1 MADQQ
6 PGRRALTRNAA
17 DKEAVKLAT
26 RVEKDK
32 VKRFGDV
39 MRAVLK
45 TAEGRELIWILLR
58 GTGIYDS
65 VFHRD
70 PGVMAFNAGR
80 QNWGQQLLAD
90 ILDIDSDGYLVM
102 EREARDRAIRDQAAI
117 DAAQTPSAEAQEHS
131 DESS

>member
-1 MADQQ
+1 MADQ
-6 PGRRALTRNAA
+6 PRRALTRNAA

-32 VKRFGDV
+32 AKRFGDV

-70 PGVMAFNAGR
+70 AGVMAFNAGR